1 MNIPKVSDDEIVK
14 LVTEFMAE
22 NKLCS
27 VRDITLNINTSYARL
42 ERLQKEGR
50 LTLPP
55 KRSMSIIATQNR
67 KKNGYYKG
75 WTI

>member
-14 LVTEFMAE
+14 LVIEYMAE
-22 NKLCS
+22 HKLCS
-27 VRDITLNINTSYARL
+27 IRDITRKLNTSHGRL
-42 ERLQKEGR
+42 ERLQQEGR

-55 KRSMSIIATQNR
+55 KRSMSIIATMNR